1 MRRRSPFQRLSC
13 GLAVP
18 LALGAACITWC
29 SMAVAEGQGTK
40 GTPPPKDEVAVD
52 DDPVVIP
59 VVSKS
64 TLSPDGTMVG
74 ISAWVG
80 PDETQALV
88 ADLTTRKVVWASPHD
103 DPAWRWEA
111 EAWLSADKLL
121 VRRFL
126 CGLPGA
132 NVTDPLRPPGLQGD
146 DLILGLR
153 ALNPSDRFLLE
164 RKAAQEWH
172 LTPLPALSFTYQSYD
187 LWPVTGDKVLFC
199 QPYAADP
206 ATDAHCPVF
215 LHDLR
220 THETSVVMTL
230 DQADRDHPQVP
241 AGTVVSGGRFLLTGW
256 DLGGDAPLQR
266 LSLLDLRTGQSR
278 DLPAAPAGERSSC
291 CLSPDARTIAW
302 FPANRDVGVL
312 LQDADTGKV
321 RPIAVSAGERH
332 VGGRLVWSPDSQAV
346 ATIASGEDPRE
357 VVVIS
362 RETGT
367 VARYPFA
374 PGMPGKHAPRL
385 QWGPGHQHIVCT
397 EWFDVGIWELD
408 LTTGRWRQW
417 TFPDSYRR
425 YRQSECPLEE

>member
-1 MRRRSPFQRLSC
+1 M
-13 GLAVP
+13 AVP
-18 LALGAACITWC
+18 LALAAVCIAWC
-29 SMAVAEGQGTK
+29 CMVVAEGQGTT
-40 GTPPPKDEVAVD
+40 GTQPPKDEVAVD

-88 ADLTTRKVVWASPHD
+88 IDLTTRKVVWASPHD
-103 DPAWRWEA
+103 DPAWWWEA

-121 VRRFL
+121 LRRFL

-132 NVTDPLRPPGLQGD
+132 NVTDPLRPPGLDGD

-164 RKAAQEWH
+164 RKAAQKWH

-187 LWPVTGDKVLFC
+187 LWPVTEERVLFF

-220 THETSVVMTL
+220 THATSVVMTL
-230 DQADRDHPQVP
+230 DQADKDHPQVP

-256 DLGGDAPLQR
+256 DPGGDAPLQR
-266 LSLLDLRTGQSR
+266 LSLLDLNTGQSR
-278 DLPAAPAGERSSC
+278 NLPAAPASARQSC
-291 CLSPDARTIAW
+291 SVSPDARTIAW
-302 FPANRDVGVL
+302 FPADRDVGVL
-312 LQDADTGKV
+312 LQDVDTGKV
-321 RPIAVSAGERH
+321 RSIPVRAGKRQ
-332 VGGRLVWSPDSQAV
+332 VGGHLVWSPDSQAV
-346 ATIASGEDPRE
+346 ATLASGEVPRE
-357 VVVIS
+357 VV
-362 RETGT
+362 
-367 VARYPFA
+367 
-374 PGMPGKHAPRL
+374 
-385 QWGPGHQHIVCT
+385 
-397 EWFDVGIWELD
+397 
-408 LTTGRWRQW
+408 
-417 TFPDSYRR
+417 
-425 YRQSECPLEE
+425 